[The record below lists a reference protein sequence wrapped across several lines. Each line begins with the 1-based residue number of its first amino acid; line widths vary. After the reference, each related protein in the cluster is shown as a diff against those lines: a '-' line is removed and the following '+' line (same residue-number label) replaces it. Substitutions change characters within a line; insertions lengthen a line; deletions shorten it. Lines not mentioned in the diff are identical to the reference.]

1 MSAFSA
7 QWFTA
12 FYITLGTLLVSFG
25 LYLIARHYKM
35 AKRLLEASKKPEPP
49 YAFKSSLR
57 YLLFFTLPGVVLSF
71 FPFSW
76 IELLFSVWLLFII
89 FTLGS
94 LLVQWKGV
102 SQQILNNAGTV
113 HKKIR
118 LAGMNMVSIGI
129 VLFMLCYLLISRQ

>member
-1 MSAFSA
+1 MSAFAA

-12 FYITLGTLLVSFG
+12 YYITLGTLLLSFG
-25 LYLIARHYKM
+25 FYLIARHYHMAERLKEA
-35 AKRLLEASKKPEPP
+35 AKRPEPP

-57 YLLFFTLPGVVLSF
+57 YLLLFTIPGVVLAF

-76 IELLFSVWLLFII
+76 IELLFSVWVLIII

-102 SQQILNNAGTV
+102 SQQILDNTGTL

-118 LAGMNMVSIGI
+118 FAGMNMVSIGI
-129 VLFMLCYLLISRQ
+129 VLFMLSYLLLSRQ

>member
-12 FYITLGTLLVSFG
+12 YYITLGTLLVSFG
-25 LYLIARHYKM
+25 FYLIARHYKM
-35 AKRLLEASKKPEPP
+35 AEKLKAAAQKEKPP

-57 YLLFFTLPGVVLSF
+57 YLLLFTIPGVVLAF

-89 FTLGS
+89 FILGS

-102 SQQILNNAGTV
+102 SQQILNNSGTL

-118 LAGMNMVSIGI
+118 FAGMNMVSIGI
-129 VLFMLCYLLISRQ
+129 VLFMLCYLLLSRQ